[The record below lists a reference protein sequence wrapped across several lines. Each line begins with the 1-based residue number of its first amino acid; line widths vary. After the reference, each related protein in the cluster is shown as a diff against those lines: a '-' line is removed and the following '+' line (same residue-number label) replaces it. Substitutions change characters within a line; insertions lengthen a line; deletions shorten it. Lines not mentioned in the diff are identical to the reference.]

1 MEEIAAGAA
10 VLLRNLCRQQ
20 AQPEKLLE
28 QRLVQGGGLRT
39 TLEIDDEVL
48 ERVKLRAR
56 HQHVTAG
63 CLITDLLRR
72 QLDQPPNIVMTH
84 GVPVL
89 RGSGSPIRITND
101 DVSAV
106 MEELLRHEGAFESRT
121 FGRKRLVRHD
131 LWATRAPR

>member
-72 QLDQPPNIVMTH
+72 QLDQPPNIVMTN

-89 RGSGSPIRITND
+89 HGRSSGSPIRITND
-101 DVSAV
+101 DVSAM
-106 MEELLRHEGAFESRT
+106 MEELLRQEGGF
-121 FGRKRLVRHD
+121 
-131 LWATRAPR
+131 